1 MSDDEKN
8 KLKEYELKLLKM
20 NEEKEKYKKNLGNLY
35 NISGYVYIGLKSL
48 MRYLNLIQ
56 ISKSRFKK

>member
-48 MRYLNLIQ
+48 MSYLNLIQ